1 MKHSLTASKCST
13 GDLVYETTILELDK
27 DLVNISI
34 TMTDFINHERSNE
47 ICINL
52 DKKELHS
59 FIGTLL
65 HVQSKMKGANNG

>member
-13 GDLVYETTILELDK
+13 EDLVYETTILELDK

-34 TMTDFINHERSNE
+34 TKTDFINEKMSNE
-47 ICINL
+47 ICVNL
-52 DKKELHS
+52 NKKELHS